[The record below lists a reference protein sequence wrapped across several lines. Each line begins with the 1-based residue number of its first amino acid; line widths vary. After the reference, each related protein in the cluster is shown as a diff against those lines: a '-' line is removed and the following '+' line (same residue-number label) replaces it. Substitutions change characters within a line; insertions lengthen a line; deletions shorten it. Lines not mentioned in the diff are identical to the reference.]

1 MTTALPRGGAW
12 PLLRALTTLRRT
24 GQRPLSSDTWHWQ
37 APACDR
43 PHLARYQ
50 HSLGYDP
57 ALCPVPLCWHYL
69 SLQRAQL
76 ALMLRPDFPYA
87 IPGTVHLG
95 QTLQALAPWDTDA
108 GCDVRITAQA
118 EPEAANGS
126 QTVVLHG
133 TLHQHGV
140 ACVDSQSRYLVR
152 RAPAQSTRPPRAS
165 QPRAPAEACIAQWP
179 LPANTG
185 RDYGLLSGD
194 LNPIHLWPWSAKL
207 LGQPQPLVHG
217 MHSAARTEAAL
228 ARHHGQAL
236 RSLSIQFMR
245 PLLLPSHARLYL
257 TQGGFSLWGPDNRVA
272 VGSYAL

>member
-1 MTTALPRGGAW
+1 VSTALPPSGAL

-24 GQRPLSSDTWHWQ
+24 GQGPLSTEAWVWQ
-37 APACDR
+37 APPTDTA
-43 PHLARYQ
+43 HLARYQ

-69 SLQRAQL
+69 ALQRAQL
-76 ALMLRPDFPYA
+76 ALMLLPSFPYA

-95 QTLQALAPWDTDA
+95 QTLQVLAPWDTDA
-108 GCDVRITAQA
+108 GSEVHITAQA

-126 QTVVLHG
+126 QTLVLRG

-140 ACVDSQSRYLVR
+140 ACVDSHSRYLVR
-152 RAPAQSTRPPRAS
+152 RAPVETTRPPRTS
-165 QPRAPAEACIAQWP
+165 SPRAPAEACIDQWD

-185 RDYGLLSGD
+185 RQYGLLSGD
-194 LNPIHLWPWSAKL
+194 LNPIHLWPWSAKV
-207 LGQPQPLVHG
+207 LGQSQPLMHG

-257 TQGGFSLWGPDNRVA
+257 TQGGFSLWGPGNRA
-272 VGSYAL
+272 AAGSYVL

>member
-1 MTTALPRGGAW
+1 MSSALPRGGAL
-12 PLLRALTTLRRT
+12 PLLRALTTLRRN
-24 GQRPLSSDTWHWQ
+24 GQRPLSSTAWHWH
-37 APACDR
+37 APATDIN
-43 PHLARYQ
+43 HLARYQ

-57 ALCPVPLCWHYL
+57 DVCPVPLCWHYL
-69 SLQRAQL
+69 ALQRAQL
-76 ALMLRPDFPYA
+76 ALMLRPDFPFA

-95 QTLQALAPWDTDA
+95 QTLQALAPWDPSA
-108 GCDVRITAQA
+108 GCEVHITAQA
-118 EPEAANGS
+118 EPEAANGA
-126 QTVVLHG
+126 QTLVLRG

-152 RAPAQSTRPPRAS
+152 RAPADATRPPRAS
-165 QPRAPAEACIAQWP
+165 SPRAPAEACIDQWD

-185 RDYGLLSGD
+185 RQYGLLSGD
-194 LNPIHLWPWSAKL
+194 LNPIHLWPWSAKV
-207 LGQPQPLVHG
+207 LGQSQPLVHG

-257 TQGGFSLWGPDNRVA
+257 TQGGFSLWGPDNRA
-272 VGSYAL
+272 AAGSYTL

>member
-1 MTTALPRGGAW
+1 MSSALPRGGAL

-24 GQRPLSSDTWHWQ
+24 GQRPLSSTAWHWH
-37 APACDR
+37 APATDR
-43 PHLARYQ
+43 DHLARYQ

-57 ALCPVPLCWHYL
+57 DLCPVPLCWHYL
-69 SLQRAQL
+69 ALQRAQL
-76 ALMLRPDFPYA
+76 ALMLRPDFPFA

-95 QTLQALAPWDTDA
+95 QTLQALAPWDTSA
-108 GCDVRITAQA
+108 GCEVHITAQA
-118 EPEAANGS
+118 EPEAANGA
-126 QTVVLHG
+126 QTLVLRG

-152 RAPAQSTRPPRAS
+152 RAPADATRPLRAS
-165 QPRAPAEACIAQWP
+165 SPRAPAEACIDQWP

-185 RDYGLLSGD
+185 RQYGLLSGD
-194 LNPIHLWPWSAKL
+194 LNPIHLWPWSAKV
-207 LGQPQPLVHG
+207 LGQSQPLVHG

-236 RSLSIQFMR
+236 CSLSIQFMR

-257 TQGGFSLWGPDNRVA
+257 TQGGFSLWGPGNRA
-272 VGSYAL
+272 AAGSYAL